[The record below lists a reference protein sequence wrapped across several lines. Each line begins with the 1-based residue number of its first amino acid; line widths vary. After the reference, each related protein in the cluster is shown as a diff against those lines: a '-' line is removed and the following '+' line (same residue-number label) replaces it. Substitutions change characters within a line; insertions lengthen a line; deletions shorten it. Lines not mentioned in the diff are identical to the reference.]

1 MTNFYKKIELDD
13 YIYRLHHSLQ
23 NKRIPSSI
31 AAGLPYHEAKRQ
43 YINVKVNEWIEEKK
57 QAYYMEQRRL
67 QKQCFF
73 NADNPSPL
81 LSSITKLSRD
91 SFYSPLFNTLD
102 EANHNNDT
110 ALTHP
115 LDNQKNIDKEE
126 NSDFPPDFVKKT
138 FSPSYES
145 HKENSLSQIYENLN
159 NNEEK
164 DEYIDLNTLSRRK
177 KTITSET
184 SLLDVSEPKD
194 FPNSFISSFQEGR
207 ESSLELYI
215 TPSET
220 SEKKNIDSIPAISE
234 SISLK
239 ENNDK
244 LLSSEDGFNISNI
257 EKAWEK
263 TTVSLGSPKL
273 IPIPTPIPSENRQ
286 DSSIGSSYPI
296 PDIEHEHI
304 LSSGSNIWL
313 NKQKNSSKKPQKTIE
328 TFEKLPNDTKDL
340 KENDKADSPTTK
352 AIKESLKQLHLTV
365 SQLSFHKDD
374 VTIFSYSSEET
385 LNQALNILQSKNYL
399 NPFSSFVSQNDNILK
414 GKKMCYPSVN
424 LNFSLNTK
432 DIYDVV
438 SNTFV
443 STITQLHQKIS
454 QSFDNSKEKVS
465 FFSVEDTLLK
475 ISTSLYYLHFCYF
488 LLQKE
493 LITENVRRSNQKIPE
508 KQISF
513 HFMNEIIHQVSYLL
527 VSVDKLNTLI
537 NLQFTMPQKQFSFD
551 TSLFFTEPVEAINK
565 ILTFYNNI
573 VKKNYFN
580 NFHSQVSCEHTSYYL
595 SSEPPEM
602 SEKEIMFQLKNQLK
616 DLK

>member
-1 MTNFYKKIELDD
+1 MNHFYKKIDLDD

-31 AAGLPYHEAKRQ
+31 AAGQPYHEAKRQ
-43 YINVKVNEWIEEKK
+43 YINIKVQEWIEEKK
-57 QAYYMEQRRL
+57 QEYYMEQRIL

-81 LSSITKLSRD
+81 LSSINKTPKN
-91 SFYSPLFNTLD
+91 SFLPPLFSNSLDEQQFHENETVSIHSIEESETTEQVKEHPLYPSDCVINTLSTSDESNQEKTLSQISEPVNNTKDFHDELKYEKMKNSSESSFPSFLQPHEHTNRNISNHIIHTLD
-102 EANHNNDT
+102 ENT
-110 ALTHP
+110 P
-115 LDNQKNIDKEE
+115 LLIE
-126 NSDFPPDFVKKT
+126 PP
-138 FSPSYES
+138 
-145 HKENSLSQIYENLN
+145 
-159 NNEEK
+159 
-164 DEYIDLNTLSRRK
+164 K
-177 KTITSET
+177 KTIET
-184 SLLDVSEPKD
+184 
-194 FPNSFISSFQEGR
+194 
-207 ESSLELYI
+207 LENQNI
-215 TPSET
+215 TPVL
-220 SEKKNIDSIPAISE
+220 AIADTTLS
-234 SISLK
+234 K
-239 ENNDK
+239 EINDK
-244 LLSSEDGFNISNI
+244 LLSSGDGLNISHI

-263 TTVSLGSPKL
+263 TTMSLGSAKL
-273 IPIPTPIPSENRQ
+273 IPIPLETQQ
-286 DSSIGSSYPI
+286 DYPLGLEYPI

-313 NKQKNSSKKPQKTIE
+313 NQQKT
-328 TFEKLPNDTKDL
+328 TKQLNKDNFEKEPIIHKINED
-340 KENDKADSPTTK
+340 KETEESDKEK
-352 AIKESLKQLHLTV
+352 AIKDSLKQLNLTI
-365 SQLSFHKDD
+365 SELSSRKDD
-374 VTIFSYSSEET
+374 TPIFGYSSEET
-385 LNQALNILQSKNYL
+385 LTKALSILQSKPYP
-399 NPFSSFVSQNDNILK
+399 NPFSSFVSQNDNIIK
-414 GKKMCYPSVN
+414 GKKMGYPSLS

-454 QSFDNSKEKVS
+454 HSFDKSKAKIL

-493 LITENVRRSNQKIPE
+493 LIVENVRRSNQKLPE

-527 VSVDKLNTLI
+527 VSVEKI
-537 NLQFTMPQKQFSFD
+537 NSLLHLQFTQVPKHFSFD
-551 TSLFFTEPVEAINK
+551 KSSFFEEPVEEINN
-565 ILTFYNNI
+565 LLHFYNNI

-602 SEKEIMFQLKNQLK
+602 SEKEIILQIKNQLNN
-616 DLK
+616 L